1 MFDADGS
8 PGGWCLYNDDKA
20 AKFIPWEQVS
30 HTQAFVA
37 VYNRCQLRQQ
47 PLESPTPHIVPLEPN
62 DLQPQP
68 GSQDCSQH
76 CRAAC
81 RSSSSSDS
89 HFTTTSSSPHHL
101 PTPLIYSPR
110 AACPL
115 DIDSVCQHGQHSK
128 LGPIASVLSDARQPF
143 AVAAQQ
149 TRPNTSKPVAK
160 AGAPSAGA
168 VKCCVSR
175 QIVGTKGTLM
185 SVCRTKRSLNACCRI
200 TT

>member
-1 MFDADGS
+1 M
-8 PGGWCLYNDDKA
+8 
-20 AKFIPWEQVS
+20 
-30 HTQAFVA
+30 A

-47 PLESPTPHIVPLEPN
+47 PLESLTPHIVPLEPN

-76 CRAAC
+76 CGAAC

-101 PTPLIYSPR
+101 PTPLISVPPLGHIPVQPKLDSPR
-110 AACPL
+110 AACPA